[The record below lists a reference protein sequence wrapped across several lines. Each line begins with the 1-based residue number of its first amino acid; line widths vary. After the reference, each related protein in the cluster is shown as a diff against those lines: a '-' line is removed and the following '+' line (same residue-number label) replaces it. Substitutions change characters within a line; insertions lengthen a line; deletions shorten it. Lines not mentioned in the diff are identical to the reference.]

1 VFLDVKV
8 EGEKL
13 GRIVIELVDDAAVGG
28 QRFADLALG
37 KEGVGYRLSKFDGIF
52 SVSLQCRCNVIAVS
66 GVVLQCY
73 KT

>member
-13 GRIVIELVDDAAVGG
+13 GRIVIELLDDAAVGG

-37 KEGVGYRLSKFDGIF
+37 KQGVGYRLSKFDGIF
-52 SVSLQCRCNVIAVS
+52 SVSCVAV
-66 GVVLQCY
+66 
-73 KT
+73 